1 MSTPKQII
9 RALRVIFPNA
19 DFSRDVIVLV
29 NRGVATIV
37 KTPRLLEFGELDAV
51 IAALPEQDVLT
62 SQKTEIVL
70 SRLTDA
76 EYDLLTT
83 STVIAIR
90 RAVDMARSTGV
101 ISNAH
106 PAFAPFVA
114 GADALGIIASN
125 RWTELL
131 AP

>member
-1 MSTPKQII
+1 MNTPKQII

-19 DFSRDVIVLV
+19 DFYRDVIVSV
-29 NRGVATIV
+29 NRGIATVV
-37 KTPRLLEFGELDAV
+37 KTPRLLELGELDAA
-51 IAALPEQDVLT
+51 IAALPEQFVIT

-83 STVIAIR
+83 STVISIR
-90 RAVDMARSTGV
+90 RAVDMARSTGI

-114 GADALGIIASN
+114 EVDALGIISAD
-125 RWTELL
+125 RWTDLL